1 VLGCHPPDERS
12 ALERHERTAGARSP
26 PGQPVPGDAKP
37 GSVPAHDRVRLD
49 DGEGF
54 GPTAPIPAQQ
64 DPEDPIGGPDVGV
77 PSHGQG
83 DELLA
88 KGQVLEH
95 EISPRTQGRAER
107 RQEGY

>member
-1 VLGCHPPDERS
+1 M
-12 ALERHERTAGARSP
+12 
-26 PGQPVPGDAKP
+26 
-37 GSVPAHDRVRLD
+37 PAHDGVRPD

-107 RQEGY
+107 RQEDYKEAEHRAVEDPGPGKDRQWLQLGRCFGERQPSGLDAT